1 VREVS
6 LLEVKDV
13 TFRYPTT
20 QTPLPVL
27 NDVSMEVGEESV
39 VAVVGESGCGKTT
52 LGRLATGLVQ
62 PVDGTV
68 SFEGRDIWDLSKE
81 GWNQYRRSV
90 QIIHQD
96 PYASLNP
103 GLAVVDALTAGM
115 RHHRIV
121 PRRELRK
128 EALRLLDLVGLETT
142 GSMLARY
149 PHQLSGGQRQRLVI
163 ARAMSLRPRLVV
175 ADEAVSMLDVSMRV
189 SVLDLL
195 LRLRDEERL
204 SFVFISHDLGVV
216 RYFARGGR
224 IAVMFYGVMV
234 EEGPTEDVIADP
246 QHPYTSLL
254 LQAIPVPDPSRA
266 RHRREKVTRA
276 AEERIEEDPSPT
288 GCIFSNRCPFAEEA
302 CRRERPPLAEAVP
315 GHRAACIF
323 PEGYRRW
330 RRELEL
336 VRSNG
341 TGGGGGGP

>member
-1 VREVS
+1 MS
-6 LLEVKDV
+6 LLEVEDV

-20 QTPLPVL
+20 ETPLPVL
-27 NDVSMEVGEESV
+27 NHVSMEVGEESV

-52 LGRLATGLVQ
+52 LGRLAIGLVQ

-68 SFEGRDIWDLSKE
+68 RYEGKDIWSLPKAE
-81 GWNQYRRSV
+81 WNQYRRSV
-90 QIIHQD
+90 QVIHQD
-96 PYASLNP
+96 PYSSLNP
-103 GLAVVDALTAGM
+103 GLTVMDALTAGM
-115 RHHRIV
+115 RHHHIV
-121 PRRELRK
+121 PRRELRR

-142 GSMLARY
+142 ESILTRY

-189 SVLDLL
+189 SVLDVL

-224 IAVMFYGVMV
+224 VMVMFFGVVV
-234 EEGPTEDVIADP
+234 EEGPAEDVIANP

-254 LQAIPVPDPSRA
+254 LQAIPIPDPSRA
-266 RHRREKVTRA
+266 RSRRETVSQA

-288 GCIFSNRCPFAEEA
+288 GCVFSTRCPFAEEA
-302 CRRERPPLAEAVP
+302 CLGKRPPLAEAAP

-323 PEGYRRW
+323 PEGYRQW
-330 RRELEL
+330 RRELD
-336 VRSNG
+336 RARPAG
-341 TGGGGGGP
+341 RPG